1 MAFFNKES
9 KNEVSILYKVNLKK
23 SNNCLFFVLFC
34 GFFFQIV
41 VLVPSLVQTLKKEN
55 SGSSQTNLQT
65 LAELMH
71 CLMYQHTGF
80 PELYGPVVDCLQVL
94 FWKSNKLVGDVLILA
109 KDTKSL

>member
-1 MAFFNKES
+1 M
-9 KNEVSILYKVNLKK
+9 SIFYKVNLKK
-23 SNNCLFFVLFC
+23 SNNCLFFVLFVV
-34 GFFFQIV
+34 FFFQIV

-80 PELYGPVVDCLQVL
+80 PELYGPVVDCLQVF

>member
-1 MAFFNKES
+1 MKCLFSTKL
-9 KNEVSILYKVNLKK
+9 IWK
-23 SNNCLFFVLFC
+23 SQTIACFFVLFC

>member
-1 MAFFNKES
+1 M
-9 KNEVSILYKVNLKK
+9 SILYKVNLKK
-23 SNNCLFFVLFC
+23 SNNCLFVVLFC

>member
-1 MAFFNKES
+1 M
-9 KNEVSILYKVNLKK
+9 
-23 SNNCLFFVLFC
+23 
-34 GFFFQIV
+34 
-41 VLVPSLVQTLKKEN
+41 QTLKKEN

-94 FWKSNKLVGDVLILA
+94 FWKSNRLVGDVITLT
-109 KDTKSL
+109 KDTKSLKKRLINTLLERQKENNNFSTQS

>member
-1 MAFFNKES
+1 M
-9 KNEVSILYKVNLKK
+9 SILYKVNLKK
-23 SNNCLFFVLFC
+23 SDNCLFFVLW
-34 GFFFQIV
+34 FFFQIV